1 MSVSRRKMFS
11 LRATAS
17 YAVFATAWILL
28 SDQALSLFA
37 APKTLT
43 QFSTLKGLLFIAIT
57 ALILWVALQNV
68 PNDDATTL
76 PESPADA
83 SHPLRMVWGFV
94 LPAIGGLIQ
103 WISWPEAETFTW
115 LLLYPAVFLASW
127 LGGRVAGLLA
137 TGLSTLIGWYVFT
150 APAFSWS
157 VSAPTSALSIGIFFG
172 MGVLFTLTHEWLRR
186 SQQRAT
192 DNKFEA
198 LVEQSLAGIY
208 IVQDGLFR
216 YVNPEFARI
225 MGYDSPDQIVNNLH
239 VADLIAPE
247 HRETSLRNIQRHLAD
262 MNQHMRYALRGRRRD
277 GSIVD
282 LEVHGRGIQT
292 NTGTAVIGLAIDVS
306 ERLKTEAALRQS
318 EQLLRAV
325 VEGTSDAIFIK
336 DKQGR
341 YLMANQ
347 ATADILGCTVQDI
360 LGNDDTTVFAPATAQ
375 QLMARD
381 QAILEEGRTQ
391 TTEEQLTTLDGE
403 DWRFL
408 VTKGPLL
415 DAQGQV
421 VGLFGMSRDITE
433 IHQARL
439 ALQHHQEQLE
449 AVVQQRTAELNLA
462 RQEAEQLAQVKSEFL
477 ANMSHEIRTPLNGV
491 LGLAQLGLQD
501 TTSPSAQHL
510 FGQIVQSGRLLLGVV
525 NDILDFSKIEAG
537 KLQTEAIPVN
547 LRELLDRA
555 LAPIRQR
562 AHDQGLTVDL
572 HLASDLPICI
582 ESDPLRL
589 EQILLNLLTN
599 AIKFTRTGG
608 ITLRAQRHDKRVLIQ
623 VSDTGIGMTD
633 EQLANLFTP
642 FTQADNSTTR
652 RYGGTGLGLTIT
664 KRLVE
669 LLGGDIQVRSQAG
682 QGATFE
688 ISLPLTEAP
697 APAADTLL
705 PAPPA
710 KLARHSP
717 VGSRLQGLR
726 ILAAEDNPVN
736 QLVLGEFLRLEG
748 AVATFVDT
756 GQAAIDHV
764 RHHLPRDFDLILMD
778 VQMPL
783 VDGYEATRQIKA
795 MAPDLIIIGQTAH
808 AMQEERQKCLQAGMA
823 DMIVKPL
830 DLDKVV
836 QTILQH
842 VSRAS

>member
-11 LRATAS
+11 FRATAS
-17 YAVFATAWILL
+17 YAAFATAWILL

-37 APKTLT
+37 DPKTLT

-76 PESPADA
+76 PESPAEG
-83 SHPLRMVWGFV
+83 SHPLRMVWGIV

-103 WISWPEAETFTW
+103 WISWPKADTFTW

-127 LGGRVAGLLA
+127 LGGSGAGLIA
-137 TGLSTLIGWYVFT
+137 TALSTLIGWYIFI
-150 APAFSWS
+150 APTFSWS
-157 VSAPTSALSIGIFFG
+157 VASPTSALSIGIFFG

-186 SQQRAT
+186 SQQRASN
-192 DNKFEA
+192 NKFEA

-225 MGYDSPDQIVNNLH
+225 MGYDSPEQIVSQLH

-247 HRETSLRNIQRHLAD
+247 HREASLRNIQRHMTDLSR
-262 MNQHMRYALRGRRRD
+262 HMRYALKGRRRD
-277 GSIVD
+277 GQIID
-282 LEVHGRGIQT
+282 LEVHGRGIET
-292 NTGTAVIGLAIDVS
+292 STGPAVIGLTIDVS
-306 ERLKTEAALRQS
+306 DRLKTEAALRQS

-325 VEGTSDAIFIK
+325 VEGTCDAIFIK
-336 DKQGR
+336 DRQGR

-347 ATADILGCTVQDI
+347 GTANILGCTVQDI
-360 LGNDDTTVFAPATAQ
+360 IGHDDTAVFPPVIAT

-381 QAILEEGRTQ
+381 QVILKEGRTQ
-391 TTEEQLTTLDGE
+391 TTEEQLTTLDGK

-415 DAQGQV
+415 DPTGQI
-421 VGLFGMSRDITE
+421 VGLFGLSRDITE
-433 IHQARL
+433 IHQTRL

-501 TTSPSAQHL
+501 ASSPSAHNL

-525 NDILDFSKIEAG
+525 NDILDFSKMEAG

-547 LRELLDRA
+547 LRELLDRT
-555 LAPIRQR
+555 LIPIRQR
-562 AHDQGLTVDL
+562 AHDQGLAVDL
-572 HLASDLPICI
+572 NLSSDLPICI

-599 AIKFTRTGG
+599 AIKFTRKGG
-608 ITLRAQRHDKRVLIQ
+608 ITVHAKRQDNRVLIQ
-623 VSDTGIGMTD
+623 VADTGIGMTE

-669 LLGGDIQVRSQAG
+669 LLGGHIQVHSQAG
-682 QGATFE
+682 QGTTFDV
-688 ISLPLTEAP
+688 SLPLTEAP
-697 APAADTLL
+697 SPAADSML
-705 PAPPA
+705 PASTA
-710 KLARHSP
+710 KLTPRVPA
-717 VGSRLQGLR
+717 GGRLQDLR

-748 AVATFVDT
+748 AVTTFVDT

-764 RHHLPRDFDLILMD
+764 KNRPASDFDLILMD

-795 MAPDLIIIGQTAH
+795 IAPNLIIIGQTAH

-836 QTILQH
+836 QTICQH
-842 VSRAS
+842 VTRAS

>member
-37 APKTLT
+37 DPKTLT

-76 PESPADA
+76 PESPAEA
-83 SHPLRMVWGFV
+83 SHPLRMVWGIV
-94 LPAIGGLIQ
+94 LPAIGGLMQ

-225 MGYDSPDQIVNNLH
+225 MGYDSPDQIVNQLH

-247 HRETSLRNIQRHLAD
+247 HRETSLRNIQRHQAD
-262 MNQHMRYALRGRRRD
+262 MSQHMRYALKGRRRD
-277 GSIVD
+277 GTFVD

-336 DKQGR
+336 DKEGH

-360 LGNDDTTVFAPATAQ
+360 LGHDDTAVFAPATAR

-381 QAILEEGRTQ
+381 QVILQEGRTQ
-391 TTEEQLTTLDGE
+391 TTEEHLTTLDGTE
-403 DWRFL
+403 WLFL

-433 IHQARL
+433 IHQTRL

-449 AVVQQRTAELNLA
+449 AVVQHRTAELNLA

-501 TTSPSAQHL
+501 TTSPSAHNL

-537 KLQTEAIPVN
+537 KLQAEAIPVN
-547 LRELLDRA
+547 LRELLDRT
-555 LAPIRQR
+555 LTPIRQR
-562 AHDQGLTVDL
+562 AHEQGLTVDL
-572 HLASDLPICI
+572 KLSSDLPICI

-608 ITLRAQRHDKRVLIQ
+608 ITLRAQRQDNRVLIQ
-623 VSDTGIGMTD
+623 VADTGIGMTE

-669 LLGGDIQVRSQAG
+669 LLGGHIQVHSQAG
-682 QGATFE
+682 QGATFDV
-688 ISLPLTEAP
+688 SLPLTEAP
-697 APAADTLL
+697 SPAADSMP
-705 PAPPA
+705 PAPATNLTPRAPA
-710 KLARHSP
+710 
-717 VGSRLQGLR
+717 GGRLRGLR

-764 RHHLPRDFDLILMD
+764 KNHPASDFDLILMD

-795 MAPDLIIIGQTAH
+795 IAPDLIIIGQTAH

-836 QTILQH
+836 QTICQH
-842 VSRAS
+842 VTRAS

>member
-705 PAPPA
+705 PAPPP
-710 KLARHSP
+710 KLASHSP

-836 QTILQH
+836 QTIRQH

>member
-28 SDQALSLFA
+28 SDQALSLLA
-37 APKTLT
+37 DPKTLT

-68 PNDDATTL
+68 PNDEETTL
-76 PESPADA
+76 PESPAEA
-83 SHPLRMVWGFV
+83 SHPLRMVWGIV
-94 LPAIGGLIQ
+94 LPAIGGLVQ

-150 APAFSWS
+150 APTLSWAI
-157 VSAPTSALSIGIFFG
+157 SAPTSALSIGIFFG

-225 MGYDSPDQIVNNLH
+225 MGFDSPDQIVNHLH

-247 HRETSLRNIQRHLAD
+247 HRDTSLRNIQRHLSD
-262 MNQHMRYALRGRRRD
+262 TNQHMRYAVKGRRRD

-360 LGNDDTTVFAPATAQ
+360 LGNDDTAVFAPTTAQ
-375 QLMARD
+375 QLMDRD
-381 QAILEEGRTQ
+381 QVILKEGRTQ
-391 TTEEQLTTLDGE
+391 STEEQLTTLDGKE
-403 DWRFL
+403 WLFL

-415 DAQGQV
+415 DAHGQV

-433 IHQARL
+433 IHQTRL

-449 AVVQQRTAELNLA
+449 AVVQQRTAELTLA

-501 TTSPSAQHL
+501 TTSPPAQHL

-608 ITLRAQRHDKRVLIQ
+608 ITLHAQRQDNRVLIQ
-623 VSDTGIGMTD
+623 VADTGIGMTD

-669 LLGGDIQVRSQAG
+669 LLGGHIQVRSQAG

-688 ISLPLTEAP
+688 VSLPLTEAP
-697 APAADTLL
+697 TPAADTLL
-705 PAPPA
+705 PAPAPPA
-710 KLARHSP
+710 PRAPTS
-717 VGSRLQGLR
+717 GRLQGLR
-726 ILAAEDNPVN
+726 VLAAEDNPVN

-836 QTILQH
+836 QTIRQH
-842 VSRAS
+842 ISRAS